1 MDDAIHLLYNWDLGF
16 SARFRPFI
24 VQCYSS
30 GSLVLPQLRFSSILL
45 RLVGFSASCRPD
57 FHVTT
62 AADLLR
68 QLTRN
73 VGVNSLYEAKNEW
86 RI

>member
-1 MDDAIHLLYNWDLGF
+1 MVSAVYLLYNWGLGF

-45 RLVGFSASCRPD
+45 RLVRFSASCGPN

-73 VGVNSLYEAKNEW
+73 VGVNSLYGGKNEW